1 MEIVLY
7 MAMTA
12 AEFQENSRRFP
23 HIAWMA
29 GHFSPYG
36 TGLSNL
42 PTTMPEGS
50 VLMLNDRTPV
60 CGHDPERIAAQL
72 NERMQ
77 EWKCDGIV
85 LDFQRPDD
93 PQTRAIA
100 ERIAALPFP
109 VAVTPAYAE
118 GLSCGVFLPPIP
130 PTSLPETYLS
140 PWQGREIWLDVAPEC
155 RLIRVTAE
163 GSREIEDHDPGFPC
177 PHTDQRLHCR
187 YGMEA
192 QKTHIDFHLRREK
205 AEVESLIEEMSK
217 RGVSRFLGLYQ
228 QLGSSFSQPMAQE
241 TARFQD

>member
-12 AEFQENSRRFP
+12 AEFRENSCRYP

-29 GHFSPYG
+29 CHFSPYG

-42 PTTMPEGS
+42 PATMPEGS
-50 VLMLNDRTPV
+50 VLMINDRTPV
-60 CGHDPERIAAQL
+60 CGHDPERIAEQL
-72 NERMQ
+72 KNGMQ
-77 EWKCDGIV
+77 EWHCDGIV
-85 LDFQRPDD
+85 LDFQRSDD
-93 PQTRAIA
+93 PQTKAIA
-100 ERIAALPFP
+100 EKIAALPFP
-109 VAVTPAYAE
+109 VAVTPPYAE
-118 GLSCGVFLPPIP
+118 GLPCGVFLPPIP
-130 PTSLPETYLS
+130 MTTLPETYLS
-140 PWQGREIWLDVAPEC
+140 PWKGREIWLDVATEC

-163 GSREIEDHDPGFPC
+163 GSREREEHGSDFPC
-177 PHTDQRLHCR
+177 PHTDKRLHCR

-205 AEVESLIEEMSK
+205 AQIESLMKEMAE